1 MAKKTVPVTS
11 VTPKAKVKASTEKEK
26 ASTRKTIGMIASV
39 FAPSAAGAKIG
50 SVAGKAVLR
59 GIAKEARPAV
69 IKSANV
75 ARGSGKMITPKA
87 PSGVKVKTAAK
98 RDVVVKTDDKVI
110 PIKNKGYINKTG
122 EKSIKTNT
130 NNPTVRSIDKGT
142 TRKQANQQTSSF
154 NKMRYGASKKE
165 ADRGSAA
172 IQRTKG
178 VPNAG
183 KKIGAV
189 SGAAA
194 GAAGVSAKKKKS
206 K

>member
-1 MAKKTVPVTS
+1 MAKKVQVTS
-11 VTPKAKVKASTEKEK
+11 VTPAAKVKASTEKEK

-39 FAPSAAGAKIG
+39 FAPGAAGAKIG

-59 GIAKEARPAV
+59 GIAKEARPAA
-69 IKSANV
+69 IKAANA
-75 ARGSGKMITPKA
+75 ARGSVKMFTPKA

-110 PIKNKGYINKTG
+110 PVKDKGYISKTG

-142 TRKQANQQTSSF
+142 TAKQANTQTSSF

-172 IQRTKG
+172 VQGTKG
-178 VPNAG
+178 VPNTG

-189 SGAAA
+189 SGGAA
-194 GAAGVSAKKKKS
+194 GAAGASAKKKKS

>member
-1 MAKKTVPVTS
+1 MTKKVQVTS
-11 VTPKAKVKASTEKEK
+11 VTPASKVKASSKKEQ
-26 ASTRKTIGMIASV
+26 ASTRKTIGMIASITG
-39 FAPSAAGAKIG
+39 AGGAGAKIG

-59 GIAKEARPAV
+59 AIAKESRPAAL
-69 IKSANV
+69 KAANA
-75 ARGSGKMITPKA
+75 ARGAGKQINPKA
-87 PSGVKVKTAAK
+87 PSGVKTKTAAK

-110 PIKNKGYINKTG
+110 PVKNKGYINKTG

-172 IQRTKG
+172 IQGTKG

-183 KKIGAV
+183 KKVGKAL
-189 SGAAA
+189 GAAA
-194 GAAGVSAKKKKS
+194 GAAGASAKKKNS